1 MANKALA
8 AEIATQTQSS
18 LDKLEKQQTL
28 IESKFNQSVRSSKK
42 ILYNSSKRSLINRS
56 TDTIN
61 QQESEKPNTT
71 KLLNNEDEILTQPKI
86 LEADP
91 SFDIVKNC
99 KSIFPGLVEKVKAD
113 KKLLKSLIKQLNEI
127 KGNVGDLPEIFQQ
140 EKPDMEEFES
150 ALTDISS
157 DTLEKV
163 YKVLSDVAKSP
174 IKETNK

>member
-1 MANKALA
+1 M
-8 AEIATQTQSS
+8 
-18 LDKLEKQQTL
+18 
-28 IESKFNQSVRSSKK
+28 
-42 ILYNSSKRSLINRS
+42 
-56 TDTIN
+56 N

-86 LEADP
+86 LEDDP

-113 KKLLKSLIKQLNEI
+113 KELQKSLIKQLNEI

-157 DTLEKV
+157 NTLEKV
-163 YKVLSDVAKSP
+163 FKVLSDASKSP
-174 IKETNK
+174 VKEVNKSSSIQSSSNKKNPEKSEVSRSELKSRKSDKSKSKVSESEKVQASEKRRASQSE